1 MSKGKLAFIT
11 CLLPL
16 ALIGCG
22 KSNDAASS
30 AQPASASPA
39 TAPAPAASIEDS
51 NPTGAKVFKTV
62 CSMCH
67 QTGASGSPVFGNK
80 QDWAPRIAKGK
91 DTLYKHALGGFTGD
105 KGTMPAHGGNPSLK
119 DEEVKAAVD
128 YMVAKAS

>member
-1 MSKGKLAFIT
+1 MSKGKLIFVS

-16 ALIGCG
+16 ALLGCG
-22 KSNDAASS
+22 KSNDAASG
-30 AQPASASPA
+30 AQPAGAS
-39 TAPAPAASIEDS
+39 APAQVVSLEDS

-91 DTLYKHALGGFTGD
+91 DTLYQHALGGFTGD